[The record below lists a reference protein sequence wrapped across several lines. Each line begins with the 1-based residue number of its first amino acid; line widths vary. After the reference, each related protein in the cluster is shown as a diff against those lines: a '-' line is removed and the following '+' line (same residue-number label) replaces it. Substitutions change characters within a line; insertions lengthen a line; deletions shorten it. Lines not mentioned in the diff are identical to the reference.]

1 MRLIW
6 LCLCLGFPAPASAGD
21 DDFGGLPPGPG
32 RERVFAICDACHS
45 IKLVTQQGLSHD
57 VWNDTLDY
65 MIEEQGM
72 AALEA
77 AERALILDYLA
88 KNFGADLKQP

>member
-6 LCLCLGFPAPASAGD
+6 LCLCLVMTAPASAGD
-21 DDFGGLPPGPG
+21 DNFGGLPPGPG
-32 RERVFAICDACHS
+32 RDEVFAICDACHS
-45 IKLVTQQGLSHD
+45 IKLVTQQGLSRE
-57 VWNDTLDY
+57 VWNDILDY

-72 AALEA
+72 AALDPT
-77 AERALILDYLA
+77 ERALILEYLA